1 MPTARRNL
9 PGAAR
14 PAWYND
20 GAMGDWWE
28 RELGWLRRHAAL
40 APFGIL
46 AVTALLV
53 YFAGPGRWQGAD
65 DFKLAAEQIDLAAA
79 LYAAF
84 AVTVERGV
92 RMIWWAIEQRRKD
105 REKLVNQGRAAGR
118 AEAFAEARAE
128 ERARVRKELER
139 VVRERTTPITLAELQ
154 ELLLKETEP
163 E

>member
-1 MPTARRNL
+1 
-9 PGAAR
+9 
-14 PAWYND
+14 
-20 GAMGDWWE
+20 MGDWWE

-53 YFAGPGRWQGAD
+53 YFAGPGRWQGAESL
-65 DFKLAAEQIDLAAA
+65 KLAAEQIDLAAA

-105 REKLVNQGRAAGR
+105 REKLVNQGRA
-118 AEAFAEARAE
+118 EALAE
-128 ERARVRKELER
+128 ERARTRKHLEHVAQETGIPLER
-139 VVRERTTPITLAELQ
+139 LLPQEPAAAE
-154 ELLLKETEP
+154 
-163 E
+163 

>member
-1 MPTARRNL
+1 
-9 PGAAR
+9 
-14 PAWYND
+14 
-20 GAMGDWWE
+20 MGDWWG

-53 YFAGPGRWQGAD
+53 YFAGPGRWQGVGS
-65 DFKLAAEQIDLAAA
+65 FKLAAEQIDLAAA

-105 REKLVNQGRAAGR
+105 REKLVNQGRA
-118 AEAFAEARAE
+118 E
-128 ERARVRKELER
+128 ERARVRKQLELVAQETGIPLER
-139 VVRERTTPITLAELQ
+139 
-154 ELLLKETEP
+154 LLPKEPAATE
-163 E
+163 

>member
-1 MPTARRNL
+1 
-9 PGAAR
+9 
-14 PAWYND
+14 
-20 GAMGDWWE
+20 MGDWWE

-53 YFAGPGRWQGAD
+53 YFAGPGRWQGAGS
-65 DFKLAAEQIDLAAA
+65 FKLAAEQIDLAAA

-105 REKLVNQGRAAGR
+105 REKLVNQGRA
-118 AEAFAEARAE
+118 E
-128 ERARVRKELER
+128 ERARIRKELER
-139 VVRERTTPITLAELQ
+139 VVRERTTPITAEDVR
-154 ELLLKETEP
+154 ELLP
-163 E
+163 EESAAAE

>member
-1 MPTARRNL
+1 MQRLSAEVFL
-9 PGAAR
+9 GA
-14 PAWYND
+14 AWYND
-20 GAMGDWWE
+20 RAMGDWWE

-53 YFAGPGRWQGAD
+53 YFAGPGRWQGAES
-65 DFKLAAEQIDLAAA
+65 FKLAAEQIDLAAA

-105 REKLVNQGRAAGR
+105 REKLVKAAR
-118 AEAFAEARAE
+118 AEARAE
-128 ERARVRKELER
+128 ERARIRKELEQ
-139 VVRERTTPITLAELQ
+139 VARERTAPITVAEVQ

-163 E
+163 D